1 VRLNRKQLPL
11 LVILSLLC
19 GILLV
24 AAWLAGKPVEDED
37 EWQHPLAF
45 ATSSPTSTLAPLAGW
60 WDEMPTD
67 PSLPTMPPIALPTE
81 TPTRT
86 PPPTRTPNARTQTAV
101 ALTNVAITTPTSI
114 GGH

>member
-1 VRLNRKQLPL
+1 VNLNRNQFPL
-11 LVILSLLC
+11 LVMLILLC

-24 AAWLAGKPVEDED
+24 AAWLAGKPVEDEN
-37 EWQHPLAF
+37 EWQQPRAF

-67 PSLPTMPPIALPTE
+67 PSLPTMPSISLPTE

-86 PPPTRTPNARTQTAV
+86 PPPTLTPNARTQTAV
-101 ALTNVAITTPTSI
+101 ALTNVATTTPTSI
-114 GGH
+114 GGQ

>member
-1 VRLNRKQLPL
+1 MTLNRKQLPL
-11 LVILSLLC
+11 VLMLILLC

-24 AAWLAGKPVEDED
+24 AAWLAGKPVEDEN
-37 EWQHPLAF
+37 EWQQPLAF

-67 PSLPTMPPIALPTE
+67 PSLPTMPPISLPTE

-101 ALTNVAITTPTSI
+101 ALTGVATTTPTPI
-114 GGH
+114 GGQ

>member
-1 VRLNRKQLPL
+1 MNLNWKQLPMIVML
-11 LVILSLLC
+11 TLLC
-19 GILLV
+19 GILIL
-24 AAWLAGKPVEDED
+24 AAWLAGKPVEKESK
-37 EWQHPLAF
+37 WQHPVAF

-67 PSLPTMPPIALPTE
+67 PSLPTMPPISLPTE

-86 PPPTRTPNARTQTAV
+86 PLPTRTPNARTQTAIALSGV
-101 ALTNVAITTPTSI
+101 ATTTPTSI

>member
-1 VRLNRKQLPL
+1 MNLNRQQLSL
-11 LVILSLLC
+11 FVMLTLLC
-19 GILLV
+19 GILTL
-24 AAWLAGKPVEDED
+24 AAWLAGKPVREESK
-37 EWQHPLAF
+37 WQHPVAF
-45 ATSSPTSTLAPLAGW
+45 ATSSPTSTLVPLAGW

-67 PSLPTMPPIALPTE
+67 PSLPTMPPISLPSE

-101 ALTNVAITTPTSI
+101 ALAGMATTTPTSI